1 MKTCETCG
9 FRDSKNSV
17 CQVFGHAINPKVD
30 YCSKHAT
37 NIILCNRCK
46 RPLLDALIMADNDGT
61 FGFYCKECVEAFS
74 TCETCKHATECDF
87 ETNPSSLP
95 KVVQKQIRQGNMV
108 TVTQIKNPDRIE
120 ITCKNGCVCYDAEN
134 GCRKHFNLK
143 CDKYE

>member
-9 FRDSKNSV
+9 FRDLKNSV
-17 CQVFGHAINPKVD
+17 CQVFGHAINPKD
-30 YCSKHAT
+30 
-37 NIILCNRCK
+37 
-46 RPLLDALIMADNDGT
+46 DGT
-61 FGFYCKECVEAFS
+61 FGFYCKECVAAFS

-95 KVVQKQIRQGNMV
+95 KVVQKQIRQGNMM

-120 ITCKNGCVCYDAEN
+120 ITCKNGCLCYDTEN
-134 GCRKHFNLK
+134 GCRKQFNLK